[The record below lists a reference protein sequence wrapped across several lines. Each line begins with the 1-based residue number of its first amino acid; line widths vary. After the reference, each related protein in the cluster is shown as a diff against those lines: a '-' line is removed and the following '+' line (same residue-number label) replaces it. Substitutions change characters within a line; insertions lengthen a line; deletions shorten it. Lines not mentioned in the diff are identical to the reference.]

1 MAAYSGWMRA
11 ALVALLAGACSGGDD
26 AGSDEPGAGGAG
38 ASSGA
43 AATGASGGGGAGRG
57 GAAGEGTAGDSGT
70 SGTSGGGAGG
80 MGSEPSACGST
91 SNAGGSRVKLKLA
104 VTAEGDERALG
115 FHDTELDID
124 CAYQRVGEGVGR
136 CLPESIRTYTV
147 ASPGVYFRDEAC
159 TGTPVYQFDDE
170 GCPSEYLLVF
180 EPDPSDACAEPQ
192 PRLFARGA
200 AIDASAATLYLL
212 DGDVCQ
218 SATVAPTA
226 ALFERGE
233 EQDLAS
239 YAAGELGTWSSAGG
253 LAVEG
258 YVGEDGSRDAVGFLD
273 TARGE
278 RCSTVR
284 LEDGELHCTVGA
296 RVSARFGDA
305 ACEHPL
311 LTAYD
316 PCDLR
321 EPPSFGF
328 IESEAV
334 CESYALY
341 RVLAPYTA
349 TTDFDALPTCQE
361 EMLPEDDGVER
372 YTTEPADPAEMIG
385 VEKLADPDDGGRL
398 QRQHFRNADGA
409 CFAAG
414 VSDTQ
419 LDSECSIDTAKDG
432 KLRCVPRDS
441 SYWLTTLFSDAAC
454 TTEAL
459 YASGDGCGEHTPF
472 AVRRIEM
479 GCERRLEAWRVMP
492 EPIASADVPPLYT
505 LRSGE
510 CERAVFSPD
519 STHFRVGE
527 ELAPEAMMEATIELR

>member
-1 MAAYSGWMRA
+1 MAPYSGWMRA
-11 ALVALLAGACSGGDD
+11 ALVVWLAGACSGDDD
-26 AGSDEPGAGGAG
+26 AGPDEPGAGGAG

-43 AATGASGGGGAGRG
+43 AATGGNGGGGAGRG
-57 GAAGEGTAGDSGT
+57 GAAGEGTGGGSGASGT
-70 SGTSGGGAGG
+70 SNGGAGG
-80 MGSEPSACGST
+80 MGSEPPACGS

-104 VTAEGDERALG
+104 VTAEGDERVLG

-124 CAYQRVGEGVGR
+124 CAYRRVAEGVGR

-147 ASPGVYFRDEAC
+147 GSPGVYFRDAAC
-159 TGTPVYQFDDE
+159 TGTPVHQFDDE
-170 GCPSEYLLVF
+170 GCPAEYLLVHA
-180 EPDPSDACAEPQ
+180 PDAGDVCAEAQ

-200 AIDASAATLYLL
+200 AVDASAAATLYALV
-212 DGDVCQ
+212 GDACQ
-218 SATVAPTA
+218 SATLQPPAP
-226 ALFERGE
+226 LFERGE

-239 YAAGELGTWSSAGG
+239 YAAGQLGTWASAGG

-258 YVGEDGSRDAVGFLD
+258 YLGEDGSRDADGFLD
-273 TARGE
+273 TARDE
-278 RCSTVR
+278 RCSPVR
-284 LEDGELHCTVGA
+284 LEDGELHCVVVG
-296 RVSARFGDA
+296 RVSTRFGDA

-311 LTAYD
+311 LTSYD
-316 PCDLR
+316 PCDQR
-321 EPPSFGF
+321 EPPSFGI
-328 IESEAV
+328 IESETV

-349 TTDFDALPTCQE
+349 TTDFDALPTCHE
-361 EMLPEDDGVER
+361 EVLPEGDGFER

-409 CFAAG
+409 CFVAG
-414 VSDTQ
+414 VRDTE

-432 KLRCVPRDS
+432 KLRCVPLDS
-441 SYWLTTLFSDAAC
+441 SYWLTTLYSDAAC

-459 YASGDGCGEHTPF
+459 YATGDDCGEHTPF

-492 EPIASADVPPLYT
+492 EPIASADLPPLYT

-510 CERAVFSPD
+510 CERAVFSSG